1 MNFTLE
7 DDPERYQQAWIA
19 ALATGRVRHFR
30 WSGSG
35 QWRNDEGSN
44 GDGSAAE
51 LSDNVA
57 GPPAKVAVA
66 MDDKA
71 SVPLPAIEAQAGAAE
86 ESDHIPSKLAA
97 EPESPA

>member
-35 QWRNDEGSN
+35 QWRNDENSN
-44 GDGSAAE
+44 ADGGAAE
-51 LSDNVA
+51 LPGNVV
-57 GPPAKVAVA
+57 GQPAKVAFA
-66 MDDKA
+66 TDDKA
-71 SVPLPAIEAQAGAAE
+71 SVPLPATEAQAGAGGK
-86 ESDHIPSKLAA
+86 SDHAPSEPAA
-97 EPESPA
+97 GLESPA